1 MRRLVLAAVCGT
13 LVLAACS
20 DQNPTEPTLPEPE
33 QSFTSCRPP
42 HHFPIVQV
50 SALIPKVFPKGKLQ
64 LEAAARVA
72 ATALLWET
80 CKPSLAQRSA
90 VQLVNFMNANT
101 SKLIGT
107 QTQRN
112 TFISLVLNGVDIPFT
127 TPPGG
132 TGDFG
137 VGFFDP
143 ANTNNTVVVTQNGT
157 ALVELEPG
165 SFNQPTTIV
174 VSRKSDGFTLTNFDG
189 NQFPPYFDYDAINAA
204 GDHVLKNGKL
214 AIVAFCL
221 LDPVYTYPENPRIGH
236 NPVAGAPG
244 FPFEVLEEVNL
255 AADHPD
261 LAAQLNCGNLA
272 PNTVIIGGF
281 GRGLPGLANAVWRNT
296 KYYLGPIAETVL
308 LPEALYASTVGTLPP
323 PAGRAASL
331 SPFGIVEFSE
341 GELSLLDEPSNNP
354 NEENFFVGSTIHPC
368 GDGCTDIRVEMLDGE
383 TPVGAGTVVT
393 ASLIVVNAPAGSV
406 PALSGDPTQPIGSPL
421 TYAAFND
428 LRIDQPGQYQLK
440 FEAPGATPVISQ
452 TFNVYKLEFTLQ
464 PTAAPEGTVLE
475 GALLGESDDAFAN
488 PVVRVSILD
497 YLGTPVTGASDE
509 ITIILP
515 IDPLVLQGDA
525 IINAVDG
532 VANFTTIDGSPIL
545 QTGLSAFISDEN
557 KCVPPPTTR
566 GGTLVAR
573 AHDGNQI
580 QSTAFN
586 VTPFCI
592 L

>member
-1 MRRLVLAAVCGT
+1 MRRLALAAVCGT
-13 LVLAACS
+13 LVLAACNDRS
-20 DQNPTEPTLPEPE
+20 PTEPAPPEPE
-33 QSFTSCRPP
+33 QTLISCRPP

-64 LEAAARVA
+64 IEAAARVA

-80 CKPSLAQRSA
+80 CKTSLAQRSA
-90 VQLVNFMNANT
+90 VQLVNFMNANS

-174 VSRKSDGFTLTNFDG
+174 VSRKSDGFVLTNFDG

-204 GDHVLKNGKL
+204 GDHVLKNGKT

-255 AADHPD
+255 AEDHPD
-261 LAAQLNCGNLA
+261 LAAQLNCGNLE

-296 KYYLGPIAETVL
+296 KYYLGPVAETVL

-323 PAGRAASL
+323 PAGRAPSL
-331 SPFGIVEFSE
+331 SPFGIVEVTPNQIENSGGDVGSE
-341 GELSLLDEPSNNP
+341 GAGPFYVGYALDTCNDGCFPEFRVTDGEVTIQTPTSLTVSLVQGEGSTGILSGTTTRSTSATSPYTAEFNDLKISAPGTYQLLVSGPGVASYTTGSFTVTAPPANELNLTGDPSTGDQFYFIHSVLSWSCGELSTCYPAVQLVDWRGDGVPGVNVTVTLDQVEAGGSFESGNTTTVTTSSDPAGYAVFDNLSIDQNGSYALTFSASGVVP
-354 NEENFFVGSTIHPC
+354 VTTARSFFVS
-368 GDGCTDIRVEMLDGE
+368 
-383 TPVGAGTVVT
+383 
-393 ASLIVVNAPAGSV
+393 N
-406 PALSGDPTQPIGSPL
+406 PI
-421 TYAAFND
+421 
-428 LRIDQPGQYQLK
+428 
-440 FEAPGATPVISQ
+440 E
-452 TFNVYKLEFTLQ
+452 
-464 PTAAPEGTVLE
+464 
-475 GALLGESDDAFAN
+475 
-488 PVVRVSILD
+488 
-497 YLGTPVTGASDE
+497 
-509 ITIILP
+509 
-515 IDPLVLQGDA
+515 
-525 IINAVDG
+525 
-532 VANFTTIDGSPIL
+532 
-545 QTGLSAFISDEN
+545 
-557 KCVPPPTTR
+557 
-566 GGTLVAR
+566 
-573 AHDGNQI
+573 
-580 QSTAFN
+580 
-586 VTPFCI
+586 
-592 L
+592 